1 MTFMP
6 LDYWILIGGFS
17 ILILAARLVYL
28 AKKNDVL
35 KKTDD
40 QGDHRDDWP
49 YMG

>member
-1 MTFMP
+1 MP
-6 LDYWILIGGFS
+6 LDFWILIGGFS
-17 ILILAARLVYL
+17 FVILAAWLIYL
-28 AKKNDVL
+28 SKKNNIH